1 MVVPKN
7 RHDLNWLLVSNQFRP
22 KSMVLCDLDQG
33 KGKRGRMAGF
43 IGAINLENSL
53 DPLRHANAK
62 SSVCKEFLKTFQK
75 TEKTTLLVLT
85 LKGHSGHL

>member
-1 MVVPKN
+1 
-7 RHDLNWLLVSNQFRP
+7 
-22 KSMVLCDLDQG
+22 MVLCDLDQG

-53 DPLRHANAK
+53 APLRHANAK